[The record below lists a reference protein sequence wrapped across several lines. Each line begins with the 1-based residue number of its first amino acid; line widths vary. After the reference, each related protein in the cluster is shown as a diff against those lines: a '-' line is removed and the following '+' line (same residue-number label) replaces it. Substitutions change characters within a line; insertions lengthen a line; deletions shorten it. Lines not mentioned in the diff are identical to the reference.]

1 MVRKARS
8 ELGELESAVMEQLW
22 ALPQD
27 GWLSVR
33 EVHERLVDR
42 ELAYTTVM
50 TVLDRLA
57 KKDLVSRERAGR
69 AWRYRAASTRDA
81 LTAEVLQSSLAPL
94 APDDRKAALLHFL
107 DNASAEDLD
116 VLRAGLADVERKH
129 DR

>member
-1 MVRKARS
+1 MVRQGRS
-8 ELGELESAVMEQLW
+8 GLGDLEGAVMEQLW
-22 ALPQD
+22 ALPED

-69 AWRYRAASTRDA
+69 AWRYRAASTRDQ
-81 LTAEVLQSSLAPL
+81 LTAEVLRSSLAPL
-94 APDDRKAALLHFL
+94 PPDDRKAALLHFL

-116 VLRAGLADVERKH
+116 VLRAGLAEVEKRH
-129 DR
+129 TD